1 MPPPRGL
8 AKEVKGVQIGLS
20 ERELTELT
28 QKSVQLILSG
38 REGDSEALTQYKSS
52 AQFRA
57 AVQLACA
64 AMVLVLAENND
75 RISQQLSSLLKDKAE
90 TTS

>member
-1 MPPPRGL
+1 MQ
-8 AKEVKGVQIGLS
+8 VGLS
-20 ERELTELT
+20 QRELTELA
-28 QKSVQLILSG
+28 QKSAQLILSG

-57 AVQLACA
+57 GVQLACA

-75 RISQQLSSLLKDKAE
+75 RISQQLASLLKEKA
-90 TTS
+90 S